1 LKHGSTCATF
11 ASTKTDIT
19 MKALIKVLFFDRE
32 VVENAKAAN
41 PNPELLYT
49 QLISGKITLKEYV
62 AINGQWH

>member
-1 LKHGSTCATF
+1 
-11 ASTKTDIT
+11 

-41 PNPELLYT
+41 ASRELLYT